1 MTHPLVLGLG
11 GTVDYEIVW
20 DAGVLERLAREH
32 AVTGEEIAAELRAR
46 RPIRTERDLLV
57 SVLAFLG
64 SGAGGERFVESSAA
78 VLDFAAHF
86 ETVVTLGGTGVR
98 AGLAMAGLGIPS
110 TQHLVS
116 IDDNVRRLLPPEID
130 WICSAEHD
138 SLDPHLIVQFPA
150 GARVRVGDADGDAEI
165 VAQHPN
171 RLIYSNDPPN
181 RELRL
186 SRDLGDALRGASL
199 FLVSGFNSM
208 QDEGELD
215 ARLDELVVAL
225 DRLPAEALVLYEDA
239 GFHVPA
245 MSSRVRS
252 RLAGR
257 AAVHGMNE
265 DELQDY
271 LGRPIDLLDAA
282 KVALALD
289 DVRSAVVAPVVLVH
303 TKYWAAAVGPEASR
317 FADAL
322 DGGVT
327 MAATRFRLGDG
338 ITPERYAATQQLE
351 RHARG
356 AEFARAFAALP
367 PSRAGEERV
376 AVPAFHL
383 AVENPTT
390 IGLGDTFVGGVI
402 AALAR

>member
-11 GTVDYEIVW
+11 GTVDYEIDW
-20 DAGVLERLAREH
+20 DAAVLERLA
-32 AVTGEEIAAELRAR
+32 ADYAITLDELDAR
-46 RPIRTERDLLV
+46 IPIRTERDLV
-57 SVLAFLG
+57 VTVLAFLG
-64 SGAGGERFVESSAA
+64 GGGGGERFVESSQV

-86 ETVVTLGGTGVR
+86 PTRVTLGGTGVR

-130 WICSAEHD
+130 WVCSAERD
-138 SLDPHLIVQFPA
+138 TLDPHLIVQFPA
-150 GARVRVGDADGDAEI
+150 GARVRVGDGEV
-165 VAQHPN
+165 VAAHPN

-181 RELRL
+181 RHLVL
-186 SRDLGDALRGASL
+186 SPELGDALASASL

-208 QDEGELD
+208 QHEGELD
-215 ARLDELVVAL
+215 ARLDDLDAAL
-225 DRLPAEALVLYEDA
+225 DRLPAEAVVLYEDA

-245 MSSRVRS
+245 MSALVRT

-271 LGRPIDLLDAA
+271 IGRPVDLLDPAD
-282 KVALALD
+282 VARALD
-289 DVRSAVVAPVVLVH
+289 EVRAAVVAPVVLVH
-303 TKYWAAAVGPEASR
+303 TKYWAAAAGVGAGR
-317 FADAL
+317 FRAAL

-338 ITPERYAATQQLE
+338 ITPERYAATRELA
-351 RHARG
+351 RHAEG
-356 AEFARAFAALP
+356 AAFARELAALP
-367 PSRAGEERV
+367 AARDAHPGFERV
-376 AVPAFHL
+376 AVPAFRL
-383 AVENPTT
+383 EVPNPTT
-390 IGLGDTFVGGVI
+390 IGLGDTFVGGFV
-402 AALAR
+402 AALAG